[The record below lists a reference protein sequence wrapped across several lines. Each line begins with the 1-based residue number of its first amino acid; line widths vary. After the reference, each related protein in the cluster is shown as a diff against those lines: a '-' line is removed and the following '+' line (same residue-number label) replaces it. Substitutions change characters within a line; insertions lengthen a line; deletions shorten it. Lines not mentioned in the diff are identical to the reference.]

1 MTILNIVRSADKSWT
16 GKLKFVIRR
25 EEVHMAEIKINKGHG
40 IFYECP
46 ECGEKI
52 ELGQNYCSECGEPI
66 DWKEDHEREMVE
78 A

>member
-1 MTILNIVRSADKSWT
+1 
-16 GKLKFVIRR
+16 
-25 EEVHMAEIKINKGHG
+25 MAEIKINKGHG

-46 ECGEKI
+46 DCGEKI

-66 DWKEDHEREMVE
+66 DWKEDYEREMVE